1 MRKLTFLSSVCL
13 TALPTMLGT
22 NAWGQTFEELPVKP
36 CVRFTPCKVADVNG
50 DGKLEIFAEGEGDN
64 YVWQTLTGGTLLSI
78 GAAAGDMDV
87 QYVNAQPVPG
97 LVRNLSSFDSYA
109 SCHDAYI
116 MRGGKYEY
124 VDALLGM
131 EQSGSTLK
139 GVAWA
144 DFNLDGRADLLYWR
158 RTGSL
163 NVPYVMM
170 QCADGTFV
178 NRPFELVTDMDELQG
193 AMGATGGNGVF
204 TTSTGNAFSGFASG
218 KTPGIPAG
226 PVTVVDFNQDGYPDI
241 IDSKGSTFISLGDGR
256 YYHAS
261 IAGQKVRTGD
271 VNGNGLV
278 DLLVYDGQQLTLKVN
293 TGKDFRDVSLLSN
306 TSVQDVFMLDCDGD
320 GQLDVLAALTADDA
334 SYLAFFRNQGDGT
347 FKRTVRSFTGKV
359 EWMEPC
365 FVNNNGRPSMIS
377 KSEGQYVC
385 WNWDA
390 SFRVDTVVLN
400 ADQSYKYY
408 NPIADFDG
416 DGKVDLLCGQGGS
429 PYNPWSDQYG
439 LWHCQIEKANT
450 APARMKA
457 PRLLLDKSTGML
469 RAEWEHGSDAENSV
483 GDLSYEFEITS
494 PSGDYLFRAFTKSL
508 FSLASAGS
516 WGTGSV
522 LARVRCI
529 DGSGMK
535 GEWSE
540 AARQDGILAVP
551 SVSLDYKREA
561 STGDTIFVTELAGLE
576 CEMKGLP
583 DGRLVTAQDGR
594 KGFLFATPGVK
605 TVELNTPGGIPV
617 SKQVELMPLRMDEFY
632 LPGFYDG
639 NDVPSALYFDY
650 AQTGEMQA
658 VNRYG
663 YFTWN
668 GHKYDKQPSFG
679 FSDGGVYGECILD
692 ANMDGL
698 PDVAGEGSSTDT
710 GRKLTL
716 ALNHGD
722 GDFEKQTVSYTFS
735 VPGRTFCGPVDVNN
749 DGLAEYFYSD
759 TNDYSANIYT
769 LGTDG
774 STTRIEMDFGDY
786 GKISGLTVY
795 HKCCADFDRDGR
807 IDIPAIFTTGSGT
820 TVTAILFNEGSG
832 RWTVKPVKFDFSTF
846 DNECAAYDV
855 DGDGFVDLVRN
866 YNMRNSHKVL
876 RNLGSREFASDVEET
891 TGLLI
896 WQDLDL
902 DGQADYQMS
911 RYSII
916 VSNNGT
922 SITVPN
928 EKGIYTYGLEFSDAN
943 NDGIP
948 DCLFSKSYTYWA
960 DALLR
965 TANTNTAPTAPT
977 SLIATQTA
985 DEVIVSWDGATD
997 KESAASQL
1005 RYNIS
1010 IKEKGASGEN
1020 AYIWSPLN
1028 ATSNEARMNNVLGY
1042 PTYYRQATTLPM
1054 TVSRFKA
1061 GKTYEICVQT
1071 IDPWYAS
1078 SPFSKV
1084 IEFTP
1089 QAECHLVLPTKAG
1102 VGEFVP
1108 YRTVSNAQGAISI
1121 SQDGDMDLSRD
1132 GYIKWNTSGVKT
1144 VLTTNTTTKKQ
1155 STTQILIM
1163 DKPNLNVQLPSMAL
1177 TGQTLVLDMPECMR
1191 NDGARVSVTA
1201 EGAQVAY
1208 DTHSNQATVTMPEQ
1222 DGKVSLT
1229 ISYSDDV
1236 WKTPVT
1242 FSHTINVVGQRWTP
1256 QIAQVSVD
1264 DGHCTISWGNQNL
1277 PMQSLF
1283 TGMVNI
1289 YRESNVTDSY
1299 DLIAQVPLSQGQY
1312 VDEQSRADVQSYR
1325 YQITLPTTN
1334 GVESMPSPVHASM
1347 HVMANLGMGNDINL
1361 HWTPYEGADVAQYVI
1376 YAGTSPEHMQLVER
1390 LSGHARS
1397 YVHHRNDN
1405 AVTYYAVGFVPQS
1418 ASGIKAKVQ
1427 AHDVRVSNVIS
1438 SADAYGVKSVES
1450 IEIATLENDATFS
1463 QERSSLHLLAYVTP
1477 AQASIGKVEWSII
1490 SGESQASISDDGI
1503 LHVKPGCQSG
1513 DVVVQAKAIDGS
1525 GVTATR
1531 TFYVPVEA
1539 GVKDVTSE
1547 TNGVVINAVQGGVAL
1562 SGVTRNTD
1570 VLVSTIGGRVIH
1582 RSTVTTDHPIS
1593 LSPGTYV
1600 VRAGNTVRKMIIR

>member
-1 MRKLTFLSSVCL
+1 MRKLTLLVSAGLAVLSS
-13 TALPTMLGT
+13 MLGT
-22 NAWGQTFEELPVKP
+22 KAWGQTFEELPIKP
-36 CVRFTPCKVADVNG
+36 YVVFTPKVADVNG
-50 DGKLEIFAEGEGDN
+50 DGKLEIFAEGEGN
-64 YVWQTLTGGTLLSI
+64 NLVAPTYVWQTLTGGTLLSI

-131 EQSGSTLK
+131 EQFDTQLK

-144 DFNLDGRADLLYWR
+144 DFNLDGRADLLYWK
-158 RTGSL
+158 RTGGL

-170 QCADGTFV
+170 QRADGTFV
-178 NRPFELVTDMDELQG
+178 SRPFEVVTDPDELQG
-193 AMGATGGNGVF
+193 AMGATGGNGTF
-204 TTSTGNAFSGFASG
+204 TMSVGNAFSAFASG
-218 KTPGIPAG
+218 KTPGIPVG

-261 IAGQKVRTGD
+261 IAGKRVRTGD

-278 DLLVYDGQQLTLKVN
+278 DLLVYDGQQLTLKLN
-293 TGKDFRDVSLLSN
+293 TGKDFQDVSLLNN

-320 GQLDVLAALTADDA
+320 GQLDVLAALSTDDA
-334 SYLAFFRNQGDGT
+334 SYLAFFRNQGNGT

-377 KSEGQYVC
+377 KSEGLYTC

-408 NPIADFDG
+408 TPIADFDG

-429 PYNPWSDQYG
+429 PYTSWSDQYG

-494 PSGDYLFRAFTKSL
+494 PSGNYLFRAFTKSL
-508 FSLASAGS
+508 FTLASAGS
-516 WGTGSV
+516 WGESSV
-522 LARVRCI
+522 QARVRCI

-540 AARQDGILAVP
+540 AVRQDGILAVP

-583 DGRLVTAQDGR
+583 DGRMVTAQDGR
-594 KGFLFATPGVK
+594 KGFLFATPGIK
-605 TVELNTPGGIPV
+605 MVEAAAPGGMSV
-617 SKQVELMPLRMDEFY
+617 SKQVELLPLRMEEFY
-632 LPGFYDG
+632 LPGFYNG

-658 VNRYG
+658 INRYG
-663 YFTWN
+663 YFAWN
-668 GHKYDKQPSFG
+668 GHKYDKQPAFG

-692 ANMDGL
+692 ANMDGR

-710 GRKLTL
+710 GRKQTL
-716 ALNHGD
+716 ALNQGD

-735 VPGRTFCGPVDVNN
+735 APGRAFCGPVDVNN
-749 DGLAEYFYSD
+749 DGLAEYFYCD
-759 TNDYSANIYT
+759 GDDYSANLYT

-774 STTRIEMDFGDY
+774 STTRMDMDFGDY
-786 GKISGLTVY
+786 GQVRSLSVY
-795 HKCCADFDRDGR
+795 DKSCADFDRDGR
-807 IDIPAIFTTGSGT
+807 IDVPVSFVATSGA
-820 TVTAILFNEGSG
+820 TVWAILFNEGNG
-832 RWTVKPVKFDFSTF
+832 RWTVKPVNCNFNDCVAF
-846 DNECAAYDV
+846 DV
-855 DGDGFVDLVRN
+855 DGDGYVDIV
-866 YNMRNSHKVL
+866 YNNEMRYLHRVL
-876 RNLGSREFASDVEET
+876 RNLGNREFASDMEEAK
-891 TGLLI
+891 GVLVR
-896 WQDLDL
+896 QDLDQ
-902 DGQADYQMS
+902 DGQADYQLTG
-911 RYSII
+911 RSIM
-916 VSNNGT
+916 VSNNGVP
-922 SITVPN
+922 IVVPN
-928 EKGIYTYGLEFSDAN
+928 EKGIYISGRDFSDAN

-977 SLIATQTA
+977 TLIATQTA

-997 KESAASQL
+997 KESTASLL

-1010 IKEKGASGEN
+1010 IKEKGATGEN
-1020 AYIWSPLN
+1020 AYVWSPLN
-1028 ATSNEARMNNVLGY
+1028 ATSNGARMNNVLGY

-1054 TVSRFKA
+1054 PVSRFQA

-1071 IDPWYAS
+1071 IDPWYAC
-1078 SPFSKV
+1078 SPFSQV

-1089 QAECHLVLPTKAG
+1089 QAECHLVLPAKAG
-1102 VGEFVP
+1102 VGEYVP
-1108 YRTVSNAQGAISI
+1108 YRMVSNVQGAVAISPA
-1121 SQDGDMDLSRD
+1121 DGMDLSRE
-1132 GYIKWNTSGVKT
+1132 GYIKWNAPGVQT
-1144 VLTTNTTTKKQ
+1144 VVTTNTATQKQ

-1163 DKPNLNVQLPSMAL
+1163 DKPNMDVQWPDVAL
-1177 TGQTLVLDMPECMR
+1177 AGQTLVLDMPECMR
-1191 NDGARVSVTA
+1191 NEGAKVTVTA
-1201 EGAQVAY
+1201 EGANVVYEAG
-1208 DTHSNQATVTMPEQ
+1208 SNQAVLTMPEQ
-1222 DGKVSLT
+1222 NGSITLAVS
-1229 ISYSDDV
+1229 YADDV
-1236 WKTPVT
+1236 WQKPITRV
-1242 FSHTINVVGQRWTP
+1242 HTINVVGQQWLP
-1256 QIAQVSVD
+1256 QIAQVAVS
-1264 DGHCTISWGNQNL
+1264 DGHSVISWGNQNL
-1277 PMQSLF
+1277 PVQSLF
-1283 TGMVNI
+1283 TDMVNV
-1289 YRESNVTDSY
+1289 YRESNVADSY

-1325 YQITLPTTN
+1325 YQMTLSTVN
-1334 GVESMPSPVHASM
+1334 GVESMPSQVHATM
-1347 HVMANLGMGNDINL
+1347 HVMANQGVGNDINL
-1361 HWTPYEGADVAQYVI
+1361 HWTPYEGRAIAQYVV
-1376 YAGTSPEHMQLVER
+1376 YAGTSPEDMQVVER

-1397 YVHHRNDN
+1397 YVHHRSDN
-1405 AVTYYAVGFVPQS
+1405 TVTYYAVGFVPKS
-1418 ASGIKAKVQ
+1418 ASGVKAK
-1427 AHDVRVSNVIS
+1427 ASARDVLASNVIS
-1438 SADAYGVKSVES
+1438 SAEAYGVRAVES
-1450 IEIATLENDATFS
+1450 IEIATLEDDATFA
-1463 QERSSLHLLAYVTP
+1463 EDRLALHLRAYVTP
-1477 AQASIGKVEWSII
+1477 AQASIGQVEWSLL
-1490 SGESQASISDDGI
+1490 SGEALATVSGDGV
-1503 LHVKPGCQSG
+1503 LQVLPGSQSG

-1531 TFYVPVEA
+1531 TFYVPLEVGMEDVMPVTD
-1539 GVKDVTSE
+1539 GVTISAVPG
-1547 TNGVVINAVQGGVAL
+1547 GVVL
-1562 SGVTRNTD
+1562 SGVTHATD
-1570 VLVSTIGGRVIH
+1570 VLVTTVSGMIVH
-1582 RSTVTTDHPIS
+1582 RTTVGANHRIS
-1593 LSPGTYV
+1593 LPAGMYV
-1600 VRAGNTVRKMIIR
+1600 VRAGHSVRKVMIR